1 MGIHADFA
9 AFVEENGE
17 LVDSVTF
24 PLGEKVTYRYRGYL
38 IMLDL
43 GKPPEQEQSRVV
55 GVLKDGKF
63 VYVSEFFRMGS
74 AILWNL
80 IPDPKL
86 SDPEILSRLLR
97 CRA

>member
-63 VYVSEFFRMGS
+63 VYVSEFFMIDKKRRK
-74 AILWNL
+74 AFIATFRELEVILW
-80 IPDPKL
+80 
-86 SDPEILSRLLR
+86 
-97 CRA
+97 